1 MFFILT
7 QPGRDWLH
15 ANPGSIPTLTSFKL
29 GSSFAYLP
37 IPTQNALKGL
47 QVFEGTPSAG
57 IRVDVNTVK
66 YSIFIDYNSYGFS
79 FGECILYMGSTPFAI
94 GTATTP
100 VSKEQMDG
108 INSGSSLSID
118 CYVSLNGAGDYTMY
132 DDLTK
137 SLSELNVQNVGS
149 FDRLPSASGAVPNVY
164 AVSAPGT
171 ERDSILAVSNNA
183 LWSFTGYTVFTANV
197 SILATGSLYLEF
209 PYSRYT
215 NNELADPSESV
226 GSVLV
231 QFLDGPCV
239 GTVRIIDSLALV
251 GTSTARYNFNT
262 SLAVSPGIGDNIRI
276 YVKDVRASRYW
287 DFLSGLSPSVTS
299 ELVNSLVDYTPA
311 GGVRRDSST
320 PLTANFNFSGYRG
333 INAADPVATT
343 DVVNLRTLTSTVATA
358 VSEKTHNSLV
368 GLQGGQ
374 TDQYFHLTEAQRN
387 YLQNL
392 QQNGIPNAS
401 TTTPGLIEIATDA
414 ETASGVSGLLAVSPS
429 SLVSAIASSTPNAV
443 QDAIVNK
450 VKQRDPLVQV
460 GNGAPVTGTTPTTP
474 SLYIDTSVSPVVTYA
489 YNIPNATWY
498 KVGTAELNSNT
509 LIDGIGFKSSPGGTN
524 TFIGPAGSYTRPGT
538 SLTSGTRNVGIGEGA
553 MDSIVTNGNN
563 CVAVGSNALG
573 SATVAT
579 NVVAI
584 GRNAASSGAN
594 LIDSIFIGGGA
605 GLSASG
611 ATNSV
616 VIGSASGG
624 SLAAIGNVAVGNE
637 ALMLNASGTY
647 NTVVGYQ
654 SGSGLTGSNN
664 VAVGRYAGYN
674 ASGSG
679 NVAIGVEA
687 LGGATV
693 NTGINIAIGF
703 QAGSS
708 FVDGSENTLIG
719 YGSGLNLTSAGRNV
733 AIGDGTLRTATSASD
748 NTLVGYSVGYS
759 LTTGTNNTAMGA
771 GALRLATTA
780 SSTTALGYF
789 ALNALTTG
797 SGNCAVGSNAGQL
810 VTTGSANTFVGNE
823 CGSRVTGA
831 SSNCTAIG
839 NRALGGAGTPA
850 ISSTVAVGTF
860 TGNHAN
866 AISGSIYI
874 GPVISATTLGTNNIG
889 IGNNIGGGGTTSNN
903 IIMGNGAFSA
913 AASTG
918 SGNNVAIGSSASST
932 AAVNRSNTVAI
943 GTYVNATDAGS
954 IAVGAS
960 ANAIN
965 TGAIAVGASAS
976 ASAIGSIA
984 IGQSA
989 SAGGATN
996 GVIVIGQNSSNAA
1009 NDALLVGTSVTTAGG
1024 ATGAIVFGHGNT
1036 IGSNASDA
1044 VVLGVT
1050 GATIAAL
1057 NALAIGTNLATINTS
1072 NSVTLGKTTHTSYR
1086 MYAAS
1091 WTNLSDRRDK
1101 TDIQS
1106 ITDGLD
1112 LVNKL
1117 NPVKF
1122 RWNMRSG
1129 GRTDMDSGFI
1139 AQEVRDAVSQE
1150 ANSYLGLVDDRDE
1163 DQLMLS
1169 PGKLIPVLVNAVK
1182 QLDSALKSTQAEL
1195 SSLKQQLG
1203 A

>member
-7 QPGRDWLH
+7 QTGRDWLH
-15 ANPGSIPTLTSFKL
+15 ANPGSIPALTSFKL

-37 IPTQNALKGL
+37 VPTQNALKGL
-47 QVFEGTPSAG
+47 QVFEGTPSVG

-183 LWSFTGYTVFTANV
+183 LWSFTGYTVFTENV

-231 QFLDGPCV
+231 QFLDGTCV

-251 GTSTARYNFNT
+251 GTSTARYHFST

-299 ELVNSLVDYTPA
+299 ELVNSLVEYTPA

-333 INAADPVATT
+333 INAADPLATT
-343 DVVNLRTLTSTVATA
+343 DVVNLRTLTSTVSTA
-358 VSEKTHNSLV
+358 IAEKTHNTLV

-401 TTTPGLIEIATDA
+401 TTTAGLIEIATDA
-414 ETASGVSGLLAVSPS
+414 ETASGISGLLAVSPS

-474 SLYIDTSVSPVVTYA
+474 SLYIDTSVNPAETYA
-489 YNIPNATWY
+489 YNTPNNTWY
-498 KVGTAELNSNT
+498 KVGTATLTSNS

-563 CVAVGSNALG
+563 CVAIGSNALG
-573 SATVAT
+573 SATSAT
-579 NVVAI
+579 DIVAI
-584 GRNAASSGAN
+584 GRNAASGAGAYV
-594 LIDSIFIGGGA
+594 DSIFIGSGA
-605 GLSASG
+605 GTG
-611 ATNSV
+611 ANGAVSSI
-616 VIGSASGG
+616 VIGTSAGIQ
-624 SLAAIGNVAVGNE
+624 LAGAGNVAVGTE
-637 ALMLNASGTY
+637 SLLATTSGAQ
-647 NTVVGYQ
+647 NTCIGHLAGT
-654 SGSGLTGSNN
+654 SLTGSYN
-664 VAVGRYAGYN
+664 VAVGTRA
-674 ASGSG
+674 ARSVVSSGSIALG
-679 NVAIGVEA
+679 FEA
-687 LGGATV
+687 LGNTV
-693 NTGINIAIGF
+693 NGSGINIAIGYK
-703 QAGSS
+703 AGSA
-708 FVDGSENTLIG
+708 FVAGSENTLIG
-719 YGSGLNLTSAGRNV
+719 YESGLGLTSASRNV
-733 AIGDGTLRTATSASD
+733 AVGDGTLRTATSASD
-748 NTLVGYSVGYS
+748 NTLIGYRVGYA
-759 LTTGTNNTAMGA
+759 LTTGTSNTAMGV
-771 GALRLATTA
+771 GALRLATTV
-780 SSTTALGYF
+780 SSATALGYF

-797 SGNCAVGSNAGQL
+797 SSNCAVGSQAGQL
-810 VTTGSANTFVGNE
+810 VTTGSSNTFVGAD
-823 CGSRVTGA
+823 CGGRVTGA

-850 ISSTVAVGTF
+850 ISNTVAVGTF
-860 TGNHAN
+860 TGDHAN

-903 IIMGNGAFSA
+903 IIIGNGAFSA

-932 AAVNRSNTVAI
+932 AAANRSNTVAI
-943 GTYVNATDAGS
+943 GTSVNAT
-954 IAVGAS
+954 
-960 ANAIN
+960 N
-965 TGAIAVGASAS
+965 TGAIAIGASAS

-989 SAGGATN
+989 SAGGGTN
-996 GVIVIGQNSSNAA
+996 GTIVIGQSSSNSAD
-1009 NDALLVGTSVTTAGG
+1009 DALLVGSNVTTAVG
-1024 ATGAIVFGHGNT
+1024 ATSAIVFGHGNT
-1036 IGSNASDA
+1036 IGSNAGEA
-1044 VVLGVT
+1044 IVLGVT
-1050 GATIAAL
+1050 GTTIAAI

-1072 NSVTLGKTTHTSYR
+1072 NSVTLGKSTHTSYR

-1101 TDIQS
+1101 TEIQS

-1129 GRTDMDSGFI
+1129 GRTDRDSGFI
-1139 AQEVRDAVSQE
+1139 AQEVRDAVSTE

-1182 QLDSALKSTQAEL
+1182 QLDAALKSTQAEL

>member
-7 QPGRDWLH
+7 QPGRAWLH

-57 IRVDVNTVK
+57 IRVDANTVK

-183 LWSFTGYTVFTANV
+183 LWSFTGYTVFTENV

-251 GTSTARYNFNT
+251 GTSTARYHFNT

-287 DFLSGLSPSVTS
+287 DFLSGLSQSVTS

-401 TTTPGLIEIATDA
+401 TTTPGLIEIATDE
-414 ETASGVSGLLAVSPS
+414 ETASGISGLLAVSPS

-553 MDSIVTNGNN
+553 LDSIVTNGNN

-579 NVVAI
+579 NVVAV
-584 GRNAASSGAN
+584 GRNAAGNGVN

-611 ATNSV
+611 ATNSTI
-616 VIGSASGG
+616 IGSASGG
-624 SLAAIGNVAVGNE
+624 NLAATGNVAVGNE
-637 ALMLNASGTY
+637 SLMLNSSGTY
-647 NTVVGYQ
+647 NTVVGFQ
-654 SGSGLTGSNN
+654 SGHGITGSNN
-664 VAVGRYAGYN
+664 VAVGRSAGYN
-674 ASGSG
+674 AAGSG

-687 LGGATV
+687 LGASV
-693 NTGINIAIGF
+693 NTGINIAVGYR
-703 QAGSS
+703 AGSALAA
-708 FVDGSENTLIG
+708 GSENTLIG
-719 YGSGLNLTSAGRNV
+719 YESGRGLTSANRNV
-733 AIGDGTLRTATSASD
+733 AIGDGTLRAATSASD
-748 NTLVGYSVGYS
+748 NTLVGYSVGYA
-759 LTTGTNNTAMGA
+759 LTTGSSNTAVGTE
-771 GALRLATTA
+771 ALRQATTA
-780 SSTTALGYF
+780 SSTTAIGYA

-797 SGNCAVGSNAGQL
+797 TTNCAVGVQAGML
-810 VTTGSANTFVGNE
+810 VTTGNANTFVGAD

-850 ISSTVAVGTF
+850 ISNTVAVGTF
-860 TGNHAN
+860 TGDHAN

-903 IIMGNGAFSA
+903 IIIGNGAFSS

-918 SGNNVAIGSSASST
+918 SGNNVAIGNSASST
-932 AAVNRSNTVAI
+932 AAANRSNTVAI
-943 GTYVNATDAGS
+943 GTSVNAT
-954 IAVGAS
+954 
-960 ANAIN
+960 N
-965 TGAIAVGASAS
+965 TGAIALGASAI

-984 IGQSA
+984 IGEAARA
-989 SAGGATN
+989 SGAN
-996 GVIVIGQNSSNAA
+996 GSIVIGQNSRNEASGALIVGADVVTAA
-1009 NDALLVGTSVTTAGG
+1009 G
-1024 ATGAIVFGHGNT
+1024 ATDAIVFGHGNT
-1036 IGSNASDA
+1036 IESTASDA
-1044 VVLGVT
+1044 VVIGVF
-1050 GATIAAL
+1050 GATVTAA
-1057 NALAIGTNLATINTS
+1057 NALVIGTNLTTIGTA

-1122 RWNMRSG
+1122 RWNMRTG

-1139 AQEVRDAVSQE
+1139 AQEVRDAVSIE

-1169 PGKLIPVLVNAVK
+1169 PGKLIPVLANAIK

-1195 SSLKQQLG
+1195 SNLKQQLG

>member
-15 ANPGSIPTLTSFKL
+15 VNPGSIPTLTSFKL

-37 IPTQNALKGL
+37 VPTQNALKGL
-47 QVFEGTPSAG
+47 PVFEGTPSAG

-183 LWSFTGYTVFTANV
+183 LWSFTGYTVFTENV

-251 GTSTARYNFNT
+251 GTSTARYHFNT

-343 DVVNLRTLTSTVATA
+343 DVVNLRTLTSTVATSVA
-358 VSEKTHNSLV
+358 EKTHNSLV

-414 ETASGVSGLLAVSPS
+414 ETASGISGLLAVSPS

-474 SLYIDTSVSPVVTYA
+474 SLYIDTSVTPVVTYA
-489 YNIPNATWY
+489 YNTPNNTWY
-498 KVGTAELNSNT
+498 KVGTAELNSNS

-563 CVAVGSNALG
+563 CVAIGSNALG

-616 VIGSASGG
+616 VIGAASGG
-624 SLAAIGNVAVGNE
+624 NLAAIGNVAVGNE

-687 LGGATV
+687 LGGAAV
-693 NTGINIAIGF
+693 NTGINIAIGYK
-703 QAGSS
+703 AGSA
-708 FVDGSENTLIG
+708 FVAGSENTLIG
-719 YGSGLNLTSAGRNV
+719 YESGLGLTSANRNV
-733 AIGDGTLRTATSASD
+733 AIGDGTLRAATSASD
-748 NTLVGYSVGYS
+748 NTLVGYRVGYA
-759 LTTGTNNTAMGA
+759 LTTGSSNTAVGTE
-771 GALRLATTA
+771 ALRQATTA
-780 SSTTALGYF
+780 SSTTAIGYA

-797 SGNCAVGSNAGQL
+797 TTNCAVGTQAGML
-810 VTTGSANTFVGNE
+810 VTTGNGNTFVGAD
-823 CGSRVTGA
+823 CGGRVTGA

-850 ISSTVAVGTF
+850 ISNTVAVGTF

-903 IIMGNGAFSA
+903 IIIGNGAFSS

-918 SGNNVAIGSSASST
+918 SGNNVAIGNSASST
-932 AAVNRSNTVAI
+932 AAANRSNTVAI
-943 GTYVNATDAGS
+943 GTSVNAT
-954 IAVGAS
+954 
-960 ANAIN
+960 N
-965 TGAIAVGASAS
+965 TGAIAIGASAS

-989 SAGGATN
+989 TVNGATN
-996 GVIVIGQNSSNAA
+996 GTIVIGQNSSNSAD
-1009 NDALLVGTSVTTAGG
+1009 DALLVGSNVTTAVG
-1024 ATGAIVFGHGNT
+1024 ATSAIVFGHGNT
-1036 IGSNASDA
+1036 IGSNASEA

-1050 GATIAAL
+1050 GATIAAV

-1101 TDIQS
+1101 ADVES
-1106 ITDGLD
+1106 ISDGLD
-1112 LVNKL
+1112 LVTKL

-1122 RWNMRSG
+1122 RWNMRTG

-1139 AQEVRDAVSQE
+1139 AQEVRDAVSME

-1169 PGKLIPVLVNAVK
+1169 PGKLIPVLVNAIK

-1195 SSLKQQLG
+1195 SNLKQQLG